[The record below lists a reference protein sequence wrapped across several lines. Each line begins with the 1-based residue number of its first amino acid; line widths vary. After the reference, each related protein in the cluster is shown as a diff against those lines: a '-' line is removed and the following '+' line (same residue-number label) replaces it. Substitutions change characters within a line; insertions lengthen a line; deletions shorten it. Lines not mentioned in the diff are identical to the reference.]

1 LQTPGSRFEALQ
13 SGAMPAWRMGHSG
26 YLPGADLIFAL
37 ALFLQAKSLNPDL
50 ARACLKPHLAAMLRR
65 AQRDLAD
72 RRAITAPVVEAM
84 QAERK

>member
-1 LQTPGSRFEALQ
+1 
-13 SGAMPAWRMGHSG
+13 MPAWRMGHSG
-26 YLPGADLIFAL
+26 YLPEAELIFAL
-37 ALFLQAKSLNPDL
+37 ALFLQAKSPNPDL

>member
-1 LQTPGSRFEALQ
+1 MQTPGSRFEALQ

-26 YLPGADLIFAL
+26 YLPEADLIFAL
-37 ALFLQAKSLNPDL
+37 ALFLQAKLLDPDL